1 VTSSRD
7 PEAGAGVGLVLE
19 EDHPRLSV
27 LGVAGSVG
35 ALWGLAGYAV
45 LWEGE
50 PVTVQRP
57 FVESLLGTIALLP
70 VRAVLWGIHL
80 AETVE
85 HRTFELSANHW
96 WIGVTAGLAGAAI
109 GIAVAVVVRVI
120 VRMVRRA

>member
-7 PEAGAGVGLVLE
+7 PDAGAGVGLVLE
-19 EDHPRLSV
+19 DDHPRLSV
-27 LGVAGSVG
+27 LGVAASVG

-57 FVESLLGTIALLP
+57 FVESVLGTIALLP

-80 AETVE
+80 AETVA